1 MVQNMTML
9 TNKEQSALISKL
21 LRAEVKENID
31 RIGIW
36 QILEQD
42 TNLQNKIKKY
52 QHLSYI
58 YGISGV
64 ISLIILFTSLNIAP
78 PKTWL
83 KGALMLATI
92 IIPAILLA
100 NGITSNHKWKYMLWP
115 NNFASSSFATK
126 NLPCLLKRKIK
137 PNEKTGK
144 MQFHFA
150 NSLLGD
156 ALGKNRVNK
165 LVMYIR
171 FSYLVG
177 EGNKAI
183 DLLKNKTK
191 LVVLLEKLNELSRDS
206 EIEVNKLTSYPKLVN
221 AIKNEYD
228 KAIELLNKQIIQ
240 LNSEQLVAKFIK
252 SGEQKYLSLLPKKLH
267 KDYLNKSIDNLIN

>member
-1 MVQNMTML
+1 
-9 TNKEQSALISKL
+9 
-21 LRAEVKENID
+21 
-31 RIGIW
+31 
-36 QILEQD
+36 
-42 TNLQNKIKKY
+42 
-52 QHLSYI
+52 
-58 YGISGV
+58 
-64 ISLIILFTSLNIAP
+64 
-78 PKTWL
+78 
-83 KGALMLATI
+83 
-92 IIPAILLA
+92 
-100 NGITSNHKWKYMLWP
+100 
-115 NNFASSSFATK
+115 
-126 NLPCLLKRKIK
+126 
-137 PNEKTGK
+137 
-144 MQFHFA
+144 MQFYLA

-156 ALGKNRVNK
+156 ALSKGRVNK

-177 EGNKAI
+177 EGEKAI

-240 LNSEQLVAKFIK
+240 PNSEQLVAKFIK